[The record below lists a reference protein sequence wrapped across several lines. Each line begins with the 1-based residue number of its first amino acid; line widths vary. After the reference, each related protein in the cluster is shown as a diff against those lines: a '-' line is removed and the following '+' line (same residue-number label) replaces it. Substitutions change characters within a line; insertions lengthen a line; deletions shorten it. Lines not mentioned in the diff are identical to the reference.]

1 MEYSEISYNKMC
13 YKTDKNIRNKE
24 KIDDTVDSI

>member
-1 MEYSEISYNKMC
+1 MEYPEISYNKIC
-13 YKTDKNIRNKE
+13 YETDKNIRNKE